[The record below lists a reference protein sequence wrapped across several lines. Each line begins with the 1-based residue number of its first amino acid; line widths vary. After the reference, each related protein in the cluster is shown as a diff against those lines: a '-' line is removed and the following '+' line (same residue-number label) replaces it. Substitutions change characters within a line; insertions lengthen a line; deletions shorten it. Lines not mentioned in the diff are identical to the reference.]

1 MGCGDEG
8 KKDQEQSTVA
18 QATEYKTSGNAY
30 FERKVC
36 NYVILY
42 GIFVRIMK
50 NGGLCCWRHVGVCV

>member
-1 MGCGDEG
+1 MMDCGDEG

-36 NYVILY
+36 NYLILC

-50 NGGLCCWRHVGVCV
+50 NGGLC